1 MKVKIAQHSRFFG
14 TSADKSLVSY
24 DAYLDDLEA
33 QSIYI
38 LREAFACVEPL
49 CMLWSIGKD
58 STALLWLARKAF
70 LGRVPFPLIQL
81 DTEMELPEVYQF
93 RDEIAKAW
101 DLDLRVELCPPE
113 SSVDQTLPPGSRA
126 AARKTEG
133 LKQLL
138 QRDNYRG
145 VLLGIRRDE
154 QATRAKER
162 VFSPRSFGG
171 DWDVRHQ
178 PAEFWNHYTTDVA
191 EGMHLRIH
199 PLLHWTEIDIWRYH
213 MRENIPYVP
222 LYLAKDGKRYRSLGE
237 KNITVPIDSN
247 ASTLEEIIAELE
259 ATREPERAGR
269 LMDHEQED
277 AFERLRA
284 AGYM

>member
-1 MKVKIAQHSRFFG
+1 M
-14 TSADKSLVSY
+14 
-24 DAYLDDLEA
+24 
-33 QSIYI
+33 
-38 LREAFACVEPL
+38 
-49 CMLWSIGKD
+49 
-58 STALLWLARKAF
+58 
-70 LGRVPFPLIQL
+70 GRVPFPVHQL
-81 DTEMELPEVYQF
+81 DTELELPEVYEF
-93 RDEIAKAW
+93 RDRIAQEW
-101 DLDLRVELCPPE
+101 ELDLRAELCPPE
-113 SSVDQTLPPGSRA
+113 SSADQTLPPNARA

-133 LKQLL
+133 LKALL
-138 QRDNYRG
+138 QRERYRG

-178 PAEFWNHYTTDVA
+178 PAEFWNHYATDVP

-199 PLLHWTEIDIWRYH
+199 PLLHWTEVDIWRYH
-213 MRENIPYVP
+213 LRESIPFVP
-222 LYLAKDGKRYRSLGE
+222 LYLAREGKRYRSLGE
-237 KNITVPIDSN
+237 KNITVPIESN

-269 LMDHEQED
+269 LMDHERED

>member
-1 MKVKIAQHSRFFG
+1 MHP
-14 TSADKSLVSY
+14 Y
-24 DAYLDDLEA
+24 DTYLDELEA

-49 CMLWSIGKD
+49 AMLWSMGKD
-58 STALLWLARKAF
+58 STALLWLARTAF
-70 LGRVPFPLIQL
+70 FGRVPFRVVQL
-81 DTEMELPEVYQF
+81 DTEMEFPEVYRF
-93 RDEIAKAW
+93 RDEIARAW

-113 SSVDQTLPPGSRA
+113 SCADSTLPPGARA

-138 QRDNYRG
+138 RRDPYRG

-162 VFSPRSFGG
+162 VFSPRSASG
-171 DWDVRHQ
+171 DWDVYHQ
-178 PAEFWNHYTTDVA
+178 PAEFWNHYATELADG
-191 EGMHLRIH
+191 EHLRIH
-199 PLLHWTEIDIWRYH
+199 PILHWTEVDIWRYH
-213 MRENIPYVP
+213 ERENIPYVP
-222 LYLAKDGKRYRSLGE
+222 LYLAANGKRFRSLGE
-237 KNITVPIDSN
+237 RNITVAIESN
-247 ASTLEEIIAELE
+247 ASTLGEIIAELE

-269 LMDHEQED
+269 LMDNECED

>member
-1 MKVKIAQHSRFFG
+1 MMTGPAKSR
-14 TSADKSLVSY
+14 D
-24 DAYLDDLEA
+24 DAYLEELEA

-38 LREAFACVEPL
+38 LREAVACVDPL

-70 LGRVPFPLIQL
+70 LGRVPFPLVQL

-93 RDEIAKAW
+93 RDDIAEAW
-101 DLDLRVELCPPE
+101 DLDLRIELCPPE
-113 SSVDQTLPPGSRA
+113 ETVDQTLPPGARA
-126 AARKTEG
+126 AARKTQG

-138 QRDNYRG
+138 LRGGYRG

-178 PAEFWNHYTTDVA
+178 PAEFWNHYATEVT

-199 PLLHWTEIDIWRYH
+199 PLLHWTEVDIWKYH
-213 MRENIPYVP
+213 LRENIPYVS
-222 LYLAKDGKRYRSLGE
+222 LYLAQNGKRYRSLGE
-237 KNITVPIDSN
+237 KNITVPIESN
-247 ASTLEEIIAELE
+247 AGTIEEVIAELE

>member
-1 MKVKIAQHSRFFG
+1 VKIAQHPGFFG
-14 TSADKSLVSY
+14 ISADKSLVPH

-49 CMLWSIGKD
+49 SMLWSIGKD

-81 DTEMELPEVYQF
+81 DTEMELPEVYEF
-93 RDEIAKAW
+93 RDRIAKKW

-113 SSVDQTLPPGSRA
+113 STVDQTLPPGARA

-138 QRDNYRG
+138 QREGYRG

-237 KNITVPIDSN
+237 KNITAPIDSN
-247 ASTLEEIIAELE
+247 AATLEEIIAELE

>member
-1 MKVKIAQHSRFFG
+1 MTDLKRPDVAR
-14 TSADKSLVSY
+14 T
-24 DAYLDDLEA
+24 DAYLDELEA
-33 QSIYI
+33 QSVYI

-70 LGRVPFPLIQL
+70 FGRVPFPVIQL

-93 RDEIAKAW
+93 RDEIARDWA
-101 DLDLRVELCPPE
+101 LDARIELCPPE
-113 SSVDQTLPPGSRA
+113 SEVDQTLPPASRA

-133 LKQLL
+133 LKRLI
-138 QRDNYRG
+138 QRGGYRG

-162 VFSPRSFGG
+162 IFSPRSFGG

-178 PAEFWNHYTTDVA
+178 PAEFWDHYTTDIA
-191 EGMHLRIH
+191 EGQHLRIH
-199 PLLHWTEIDIWRYH
+199 PLLHWTEVDIWRYH
-213 MRENIPYVP
+213 LRESIPFVP
-222 LYLAKDGKRYRSLGE
+222 LYLARDGKRYRSLGE
-237 KNITVPIDSN
+237 KNITVPIESN
-247 ASTLEEIIAELE
+247 AATLEQIIVELE
-259 ATREPERAGR
+259 TTREPERAGR
-269 LMDHEQED
+269 VMDHEEED
-277 AFERLRA
+277 AFERLRT